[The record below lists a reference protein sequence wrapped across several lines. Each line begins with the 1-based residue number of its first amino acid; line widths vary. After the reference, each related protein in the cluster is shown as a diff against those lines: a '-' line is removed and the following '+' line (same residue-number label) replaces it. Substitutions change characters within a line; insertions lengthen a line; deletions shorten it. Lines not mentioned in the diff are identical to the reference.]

1 MLSYA
6 ILAFSSILFHSPKD
20 CLTNL
25 REGFVRILKMY
36 AVSAYD
42 LAYSPYFRIQNLLAL
57 LLEENV
63 CRSMQSPEYGVE
75 NPCMPLERVS
85 SLHSSTCV
93 ACQVTKQHAVEV
105 KGSNQRKYTQIKKM
119 SLFN

>member
-1 MLSYA
+1 MELMFLQRFARSSAYVRTGRFRMPFSLF
-6 ILAFSSILFHSPKD
+6 LAYFFHSPKD

-25 REGFVRILKMY
+25 CEGFVQILKKY

-42 LAYSPYFRIQNLLAL
+42 LAYSPYFGIQNFLAL

-63 CRSMQSPEYGVE
+63 CRSMQSPEYGVK

-85 SLHSSTCV
+85 SYRRSVPST
-93 ACQVTKQHAVEV
+93 
-105 KGSNQRKYTQIKKM
+105 
-119 SLFN
+119 

>member
-75 NPCMPLERVS
+75 NPFLCPLNGFRLYIA
-85 SLHSSTCV
+85 LHAWRAKLQNNTPW
-93 ACQVTKQHAVEV
+93 K
-105 KGSNQRKYTQIKKM
+105 
-119 SLFN
+119 